1 MATEYE
7 ESLILQHMQR
17 INDSS
22 QIVDV
27 LFNSNMTP
35 EVKKHKVRLL
45 IFINIGQDKLYIYL
59 ITSSVHILLDMYLWN
74 VKK

>member
-35 EVKKHKVRLL
+35 EVKKQKVRLL

-59 ITSSVHILLDMYLWN
+59 ITSSVHILLDMYL
-74 VKK
+74 